1 MAVCDTRKSL
11 KGQNN
16 MDAIDALEQQI
27 ATREQ
32 VNSSTLLRAYIA
44 TQEAGNELLDFSE
57 YIFDTALPGFT
68 DELDSAGVTEFTI
81 SARQSDMAATLIEIT
96 EQGWELVGLTR
107 VLERFTDFSGNR
119 GEVPAFHLRRA

>member
-1 MAVCDTRKSL
+1 MAVCDTRKPL

-16 MDAIDALEQQI
+16 MDTIDALEQQI

-57 YIFDTALPGFT
+57 YISDTALPGFT

-119 GEVPAFHLRRA
+119 GEVPEFHLRRA